1 LRYHIPQEEEKHM
14 KTELRHLAF
23 AAAAAV
29 GIAAGTVSDG
39 YGEIWPLAAIAALT
53 ASLFG
58 FGYSLPGWHF
68 FAFALVFTAVTLAGA
83 SGENQLSRERFWLKD
98 RRSFRNREQQQ
109 DSLPYEIRKNL
120 SRRAGIGL
128 ERSSQAA
135 DLNRAIL
142 LGERRRLPR
151 STRQAFIE
159 AGTMHIFAISGL
171 HVMII
176 AFLLRLLMRFTF
188 VSARLAGPLSLPAL
202 WLYVAATGSPPSAV
216 RAAAMASIHFSSS
229 IFLRRPNATVSWSLT
244 FLAVGLLSPGSIFEA
259 GCLLSFAVTLAII
272 LASRHLCNGGG
283 FKSMLTVSAAA
294 WIAGTPIAAHFFGR
308 VTPGG
313 FFANLLIMP
322 MATLNVI
329 CGALGIITS
338 FFSRWLALHLNNLS
352 ALVADNMKTLSFI
365 TAEIPFASWET
376 RKWTVAECL
385 MWYAAAFVL
394 ILAVRFFRSRRGWL
408 YERTPPLNPDGS
420 ARTVRGRGERASRPR
435 E

>member
-1 LRYHIPQEEEKHM
+1 M

-29 GIAAGTVSDG
+29 GIAAGTVSAG
-39 YGEIWPLAAIAALT
+39 YGEIWPLVAIATLA

-58 FGYSLPGWHF
+58 YGYGLPGWRL
-68 FAFALVFTAVTLAGA
+68 FALTLVFMAVALADA
-83 SGENQLSRERFWLKD
+83 CSENQISRERFWLKD
-98 RRSFRNREQQQ
+98 RRSLRSADHRRQ
-109 DSLPYEIRKNL
+109 DTLSSEIRKDL
-120 SRRAGIGL
+120 SYRAGIGL
-128 ERSSQAA
+128 ERTAEAA

-376 RKWTVAECL
+376 RKWTVTECL